1 MKDYKL
7 TNEMV
12 SEVIPE
18 WSYFVGRFQKI
29 WAYNFFGDIF
39 LQDPENNDI
48 AILYTVNPEL
58 IPTRYSSVPM
68 FIEEVFS
75 DPEYS
80 DELLQP
86 KKSSALIN
94 RLGSLNELDVY
105 IAEPYLFLGGDGSI
119 ESYSSGNIWVY
130 LGIIGQ
136 LQEVNQSAT

>member
-1 MKDYKL
+1 VKDYKL
-7 TNEMV
+7 TNEIV
-12 SEVIPE
+12 SEVAPE
-18 WSYFVGRFQKI
+18 WSQFVGRFQKI
-29 WAYNFFGDIF
+29 WAYNFFGDLF

-48 AILYTVNPEL
+48 AILYTVSPEL
-58 IPTRYSSVPM
+58 IPTRYSSVSI

-94 RLGSLNELDVY
+94 RLGSLNELEVY

-130 LGIIGQ
+130 LDIIGQ
-136 LQEVNQSAT
+136 LQEVNLSAT